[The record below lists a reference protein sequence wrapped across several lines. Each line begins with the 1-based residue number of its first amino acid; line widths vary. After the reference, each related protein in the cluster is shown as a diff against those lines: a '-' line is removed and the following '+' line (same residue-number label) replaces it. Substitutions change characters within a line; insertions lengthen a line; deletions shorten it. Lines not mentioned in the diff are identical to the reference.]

1 MSENAYSAIPHTHQ
15 QHPTHA
21 HPQAYTHTHSR
32 HDKDI
37 KIKKNLKKIFP
48 KAQKEHTHI
57 AKHKQHTSVLYNSSA
72 TLCIIF

>member
-1 MSENAYSAIPHTHQ
+1 MHILPFHTHTNNT
-15 QHPTHA
+15 QHTHT
-21 HPQAYTHTHSR
+21 HKLTHTHSR